1 MSYDFLLSY
10 CHENDNSFK
19 SEVYFNSNYTFNVSP
34 MFYKVEPEQG
44 IKALSGLSTY
54 EARPMLEKFVI
65 YFITN
70 REELVELNPENGWGD
85 YKGAFKLLCEMLE
98 ANYIASHKNDGST
111 GFVHG

>member
-70 REELVELNPENGWGD
+70 KQELVELNPENGWGD
-85 YKGAFKLLCEMLE
+85 YSSLYKLLCDMLE
-98 ANYIASHKNDGST
+98 ANYIASHKNAGST
-111 GFVHG
+111 WFVHG

>member
-10 CHENDNSFK
+10 SHENENIPT
-19 SEVYFNSNYTFNVSP
+19 EVYFNSNYTFNLSP
-34 MFYKVEPEQG
+34 MFYKVEL
-44 IKALSGLSTY
+44 KALSGLSTY

-85 YKGAFKLLCEMLE
+85 YEGAFKLLCEMLE
-98 ANYIASHKNDGST
+98 ANYIASHKNAGST
-111 GFVHG
+111 WFVHG

>member
-10 CHENDNSFK
+10 SHENENIPT
-19 SEVYFNSNYTFNVSP
+19 EVYFNSNYTSNISP
-34 MFYKVEPEQG
+34 MFYKVEPKQG
-44 IKALSGLSTY
+44 IEALSGLSTY

-98 ANYIASHKNDGST
+98 ANYIASHSNAGAT
-111 GFVHG
+111 WFVQG

>member
-10 CHENDNSFK
+10 SHEDENIPT
-19 SEVYFNSNYTFNVSP
+19 EVYFESNYTFNVSP

-70 REELVELNPENGWGD
+70 REWWG
-85 YKGAFKLLCEMLE
+85 GLQRSFQATL
-98 ANYIASHKNDGST
+98 
-111 GFVHG
+111 